1 MNEDAEAVEELI
13 VEETGQLPYEDGINP
28 KIVMRIIR
36 RLTSSIPED
45 KEKAQKQ
52 GTAAIFA
59 YLCDIL
65 SIDHS
70 VITMKH
76 RKAKQRLFDLVR

>member
-13 VEETGQLPYEDGINP
+13 VEETEQLPYQDGINP
-28 KIVMRIIR
+28 KIVMHVIR
-36 RLTSSIPED
+36 HLTSSLPED
-45 KEKAQKQ
+45 REKARKQ
-52 GTAAIFA
+52 GTEAIFA

-70 VITMKH
+70 AITMKH
-76 RKAKQRLFDLVR
+76 RKKQRLFDLVR